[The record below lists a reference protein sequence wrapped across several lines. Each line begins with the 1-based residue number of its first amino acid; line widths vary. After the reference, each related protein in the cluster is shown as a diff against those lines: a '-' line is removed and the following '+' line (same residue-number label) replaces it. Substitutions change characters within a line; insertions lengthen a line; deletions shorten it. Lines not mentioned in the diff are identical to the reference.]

1 MPRFDLAIATSF
13 QLPAGRSR
21 HSIMRSAC
29 GITKWCANAATLRS
43 ALPGHSEVVILT
55 NDEKFAV
62 EECGTARPRVIAL
75 DANLSG
81 TIDGWAAR
89 NGHTWKSAERAL
101 HLASPKFSAVTLR
114 KWQLVRLIEYRVIFA
129 TDPDVDLF
137 HGALPARVAM
147 LSHAWAQGVS
157 AFGRSAVQLVG
168 TGDGQVPVNTGVMLL
183 KPSLEAYQI
192 GLLAL
197 LSGRFS
203 SARGWDNAGSPRQ
216 LLPEQTRSDY
226 GYTRLVRENTW
237 DVVCGNADQGLFT
250 YVFLARL
257 HAYRTSEYCPLASKL
272 HDSRGKCPECPVPI
286 WHFWGGDKPWWLHYT
301 RCPEYFAFLREAGG
315 AGKKPTRCAAWLQH
329 RLERAKSLPA
339 NWTCGGVRQCVF

>member
-1 MPRFDLAIATSF
+1 MRRFDLAIATSF

-21 HSIMRSAC
+21 HSMMRSAC
-29 GITKWCANAATLRS
+29 GITKWCVNAATLRS
-43 ALPGHSEVVILT
+43 TLPGHSEVVILT
-55 NDEKFAV
+55 NDGKFAM
-62 EECGTARPRVIAL
+62 EECGTARPRVIAF

-81 TIDGWAAR
+81 SIDGWAHR

-101 HLASPKFSAVTLR
+101 HLASPKFSAATLR
-114 KWQLVRLIEYRVIFA
+114 KWQFVRLIEYRVIFA

-137 HGALPARVAM
+137 FGASPARVAM

-168 TGDGQVPVNTGVMLL
+168 TGDGQIPVNTGVMLL

-197 LSGRFS
+197 RSGRFS
-203 SARGWDNAGSPRQ
+203 SSRGWDEAGSPQQ
-216 LLPEQTRSDY
+216 LLPEQARSDF

-257 HAYRTSEYCPLASKL
+257 HAYRTSEYCPVASSGTTRGASTRVPGANLALLGRRQAVVAAL
-272 HDSRGKCPECPVPI
+272 HPLPRVLYLLEGGGWQEVHEVP
-286 WHFWGGDKPWWLHYT
+286 DLAAPS
-301 RCPEYFAFLREAGG
+301 AGACEEP
-315 AGKKPTRCAAWLQH
+315 AGQLDVWRH
-329 RLERAKSLPA
+329 
-339 NWTCGGVRQCVF
+339 

>member
-21 HSIMRSAC
+21 HSTMRSAC

-43 ALPGHSEVVILT
+43 ALAGHSEVVILT
-55 NDEKFAV
+55 DDEKFAM

-75 DANLSG
+75 EANLSG
-81 TIDGWAAR
+81 AIDGWAAR

-114 KWQLVRLIEYRVIFA
+114 KWQLVRLIEYRVVFA

-137 HGALPARVAM
+137 FGALPGRVAM

-203 SARGWDNAGSPRQ
+203 SARGWDDAGSPRQ
-216 LLPEQTRSDY
+216 LLPKQTLGDF
-226 GYTRLVRENTW
+226 GYTRLVREDTW

-257 HAYRTSEYCPLASKL
+257 HAYGTSEYCPLASKL

-315 AGKKPTRCAAWLQH
+315 VGKPTRCAAWLQH
-329 RLERAKSLPA
+329 RLQRAKSLPA